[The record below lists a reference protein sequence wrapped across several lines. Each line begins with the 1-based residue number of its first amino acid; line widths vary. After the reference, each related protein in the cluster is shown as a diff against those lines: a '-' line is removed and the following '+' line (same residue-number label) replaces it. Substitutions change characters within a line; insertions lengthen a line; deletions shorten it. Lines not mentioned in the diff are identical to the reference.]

1 MAHVR
6 SGKHVTRRGLLAAG
20 FVTTAAAVLA
30 ACAGAPPTNTP
41 APAKPTEAPKP
52 AAPAAAEPRPEGTRP
67 ASVPAAAPAASGS
80 TAGGAGATI
89 AYWNDYGGANGKAMD
104 ELLAQFQKESGVK
117 IEQQRMNAN
126 DINSK
131 IRVANQSGTNPDLLM
146 LNSFAVPTNAAAS
159 ILEVMDEKILAERGF
174 PAGDFSPKSWAPA
187 VYQGKRYGL
196 PLDAVMYMMFLN
208 DKVFKDA
215 GLDPAKPPTNR
226 DELMTA
232 AKKITK
238 GDVFGLSLGP
248 GQQNQFDML
257 LWQNGTNVFNEDFT
271 KPIITEPPA
280 VEVGTWYGSLLNTE
294 KVVPPMGVDELK
306 AFIGGKIG
314 AWIGGSW
321 NVSGFMENNTAFT
334 PAHVPQV
341 FKKPTAWA
349 VTHNYTLPVQ
359 PKVDEAKRAAA
370 WKMMKWFQD
379 NAVTWTLT
387 GGVLG
392 ATKQAQ
398 TDSKVTANPS
408 LKVMAAQEPD
418 WGFAQ
423 PTPKWANYL
432 VKAPP
437 SVQAI
442 YNGSPAKE
450 ALQQVADGVSQ

>member
-6 SGKHVTRRGLLAAG
+6 IGNRFSRRGLLAAG
-20 FVTTAAAVLA
+20 FVSTAAAMLA
-30 ACAGAPPTNTP
+30 ACSSPPPTS
-41 APAKPTEAPKP
+41 APAKPAEAPKP
-52 AAPAAAEPRPEGTRP
+52 AAAAPTTAAAAPAATTA
-67 ASVPAAAPAASGS
+67 PAAAPAASGS
-80 TAGGAGATI
+80 TAGGAGATL

-131 IRVANQSGTNPDLLM
+131 IRVANQSGQNPDLLM
-146 LNSFAVPTNAAAS
+146 LNSFAIPTNAAAG
-159 ILEVMDEKILAERGF
+159 ILEVMDEKVLAERGF
-174 PAGDFSPKSWAPA
+174 PAADFSPKSWAPA

-196 PLDAVMYMMFLN
+196 PLDAVMYMMFIN

-215 GLDPAKPPTNR
+215 GLDPAKPPTSR

-248 GQQNQFDML
+248 GQQNPFDML
-257 LWQNGTNVFNEDFT
+257 LWQNGANPFNEDFT
-271 KPIITEPPA
+271 KPTIAEPPA

-306 AFIGGKIG
+306 AFVGGKIG
-314 AWIGGSW
+314 MWLGGSW

-334 PAHVPQV
+334 PARIPQI

-370 WKMMKWFQD
+370 WKMMKWFMD
-379 NAVTWTLT
+379 NAVTWTVT

-398 TDSKVTANPS
+398 TDPKVTSNPA

-450 ALQQVADGVSQ
+450 SLQQLADALSQ